1 MASKTGAKSAARATE
16 KREQQRAARIK
27 KDPAGADDFNKI
39 PMGKAADTAATV
51 RAKEKE
57 QAAGKKAGK
66 AGKPE
71 KPAADQKKKQQRR
84 GK

>member
-16 KREQQRAARIK
+16 KREQRAARIK

-51 RAKEKE
+51 RTKEKE
-57 QAAGKKAGK
+57 QASGKKAGK

>member
-16 KREQQRAARIK
+16 KREQQRAARTK
-27 KDPAGADDFNKI
+27 KDPAGDDDFNKI

-57 QAAGKKAGK
+57 QASGKK
-66 AGKPE
+66 
-71 KPAADQKKKQQRR
+71 ADQKKKQQRR